1 MMIGF
6 DVKKHIQ
13 RNVQKTMEEFAARE
27 DIVTKFGTPLIGYV
41 DARHPL
47 FNIFMDKNMSDHP
60 KNIYR
65 PGITL
70 IIHAIPY
77 DMEAMKSNEENGAP
91 SPQWVRAFTEST
103 WLSMAI
109 NRAARGALDMAG
121 RLSSCLNT
129 PMDWNEK
136 TFRGTWSHKLAA
148 YAAGMGDFGPAE
160 SFRTADGCYGLRVG
174 SLITDGKY
182 AEEVEPMSDEQ
193 LEAAYL
199 HILRSSMYQEADGI
213 SCSAEMIAACPG
225 NAISEKGIDRAK
237 CQAYCKTID
246 EYIPCPDVCGKCFR
260 FK

>member
-77 DMEAMKSNEENGAP
+77 DMEAMKSN
-91 SPQWVRAFTEST
+91 
-103 WLSMAI
+103 
-109 NRAARGALDMAG
+109 
-121 RLSSCLNT
+121 
-129 PMDWNEK
+129 
-136 TFRGTWSHKLAA
+136 
-148 YAAGMGDFGPAE
+148 
-160 SFRTADGCYGLRVG
+160 
-174 SLITDGKY
+174 
-182 AEEVEPMSDEQ
+182 
-193 LEAAYL
+193 
-199 HILRSSMYQEADGI
+199 
-213 SCSAEMIAACPG
+213 
-225 NAISEKGIDRAK
+225 
-237 CQAYCKTID
+237 
-246 EYIPCPDVCGKCFR
+246 
-260 FK
+260 